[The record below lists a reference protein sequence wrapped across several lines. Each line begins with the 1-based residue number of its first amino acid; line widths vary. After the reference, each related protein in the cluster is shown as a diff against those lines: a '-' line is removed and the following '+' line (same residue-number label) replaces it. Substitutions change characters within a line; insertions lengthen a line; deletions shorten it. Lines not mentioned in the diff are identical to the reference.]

1 MFHNSSAGELGD
13 DSGEAWR
20 LDAARRGVATGA
32 TTRHWWSTSAD
43 EEEPGG
49 WGGGDTQL
57 MDAEAAREATTAA
70 RVGREILVGF
80 AARMLATTRNF
91 RLWSRSGVLVFQ
103 EGRQTACFMEG
114 VRSSVSGL

>member
-13 DSGEAWR
+13 DSGEAWG
-20 LDAARRGVATGA
+20 LDAASPRA

-43 EEEPGG
+43 EEEPGD

-80 AARMLATTRNF
+80 AARMLATTRNY